1 MPLLPNRRVLVRVAA
16 AASAAVCVLVLLVY
30 ALSEVR
36 LHRTYPAPQSL
47 PAPSPALA
55 SRGAELAR
63 SRGCADCH
71 GERLDGKTVIDEM
84 PFARIVG
91 TALGPRQSE
100 SPQALHAR
108 IYRAL
113 HHGVDTQGRS
123 LLMMPSAQFASL
135 SRNEIEAIAAHVAGL
150 PRVGD
155 QRASSTLGPLGR
167 ALLVA
172 GKLEGFLPAEV
183 IDHDVAPIAIEPAPG
198 SIAHGQRL
206 AQLCTGCHQPNLAGG
221 RMSHGGPSAPP
232 ASNLTPGNVQL
243 AAWSR
248 EDFIHAMRT
257 GDRPDGTP
265 INGRYMP
272 WRAIGQ
278 STHEELDA
286 LWRYLKTVPPAT
298 PAPQN

>member
-1 MPLLPNRRVLVRVAA
+1 MSILPTRRVLVHVAA
-16 AASAAVCVLVLLVY
+16 AASASICVLVLVVY

-36 LHRTYPAPQSL
+36 LRRTYSAPQSL
-47 PAPSPALA
+47 PAPSSALA

-71 GERLDGKTVIDEM
+71 GDRLDGKTVIDEM

-91 TALGPRQSE
+91 TALGPRWGE

-113 HHGVDTQGRS
+113 HHGVDTRGRS

-155 QRASSTLGPLGR
+155 PRASSALGPLGR
-167 ALLVA
+167 SLLVA

-183 IDHDVAPIAIEPAPG
+183 IDHDAAPIAIELEPG
-198 SIAHGQRL
+198 SIAHGRRL

-232 ASNLTPGNVQL
+232 ASNLTPGNARL

-248 EDFIHAMRT
+248 DDFFHAMRT
-257 GDRPDGTP
+257 GERPDGTQ
-265 INGRYMP
+265 IDGRYMP
-272 WRAIGQ
+272 WRAIGSSSDQ
-278 STHEELDA
+278 ELEA
-286 LWRYLKTVPPAT
+286 LWRYLQTIPPRSSAEEE
-298 PAPQN
+298 